1 MVLIMEINNEY
12 QRYQQARK
20 QVEKIKG
27 FYVHF
32 ATFIIIMVLLVYIN
46 LKYTPEYLWFFW
58 SLFGWGIG
66 VFFHALFTFRWFS
79 LQEWEKRKINEFM
92 EQERTKEN

>member
-1 MVLIMEINNEY
+1 MGLIMEINNEY
-12 QRYQQARK
+12 QRYQRAKK

-32 ATFIIIMVLLVYIN
+32 ATFIIIMALLVYVN

-58 SLFGWGIG
+58 SMFGWGIG
-66 VFFHALFTFRWFS
+66 VFFSCIEHIS
-79 LQEWEKRKINEFM
+79 LVLSTRMGEKKNS
-92 EQERTKEN
+92 

>member
-12 QRYQQARK
+12 QRYQRAKK

-32 ATFIIIMVLLVYIN
+32 ATFIIIMALLVYVN

-58 SLFGWGIG
+58 SMFGWGIG
-66 VFFHALFTFRWFS
+66 VFFHALNTFRWFS
-79 LQEWEKRKINEFM
+79 VKEWEKRKINEFM
-92 EQERTKEN
+92 EQENIKK